1 MSMGLRVLLPFGL
14 GAKMSQA
21 DKERKS
27 QKKMAG
33 ENKNLY
39 VDQYGVIRTLPGQL
53 VQPGLQLDTSGGA
66 AAPLLDATGGGE
78 LLAPGSFYQTQRLL
92 GLQGAADER
101 SKAQR
106 LAEDQYKITSQ
117 LEKDRAARLGQM
129 IDFRQRV
136 GTRGA
141 LIQQGQIGNQ
151 ELTRQAMSNMGQVFG
166 QAPQLQ

>member
-1 MSMGLRVLLPFGL
+1 MFGF
-14 GAKMSQA
+14 GKN
-21 DKERKS
+21 K
-27 QKKMAG
+27 KKMAG
-33 ENKNLY
+33 DNKNLY

-53 VQPGLQLDTSGGA
+53 VQPGLQLDTSSGA
-66 AAPLLDATGGGE
+66 AAPLLDATQGGQ
-78 LLAPGSFYQTQRLL
+78 LIAPGSFYQTQRLL
-92 GLQGAADER
+92 GLQGAEDER

-106 LAEDQYKITSQ
+106 LAEDQYKITDQ
-117 LEKDRAARLGQM
+117 LEKDRATRLGQL

-141 LIQQGQIGNQ
+141 LIQQGQLGNQ